1 MSRVKLVAGRDKVF
15 ADTPV
20 IPGFV
25 RATVNR
31 IDADYQLLRQPGL
44 QKRQRVWTI
53 VYSPP
58 ANNDTL
64 GLYEKTELPFTIGL
78 SYTVAGVTKDV
89 VYEVIL
95 KQVDI
100 DTDSAD
106 VQTIT
111 ATFMMEDEKFSSMVV
126 PRPHP

>member
-1 MSRVKLVAGRDKVF
+1 MSRVKLVAGRDKVYG
-15 ADTPV
+15 DTAA
-20 IPGFV
+20 IPGFI
-25 RATVNR
+25 RASVNR

-53 VYSPP
+53 VYAPP
-58 ANNDTL
+58 ANNDVL
-64 GLYEKTELPFTIGL
+64 GLFEKTEQPFTIGFT
-78 SYTVAGVTKDV
+78 YTVAGVDKNV

-95 KQVDI
+95 KQVDL
-100 DTDSAD
+100 DTDAAD
-106 VQTIT
+106 VQAIT

>member
-1 MSRVKLVAGRDKVF
+1 MSRVKLVAGHDKVYS
-15 ADTPV
+15 DTSL

-44 QKRQRVWTI
+44 QKRQRIWTI

-58 ANNDTL
+58 ANNDVL
-64 GLYEKTELPFTIGL
+64 GLFEKTEKPFTIGFT
-78 SYTVAGVTKDV
+78 YTVNGVDKNV

-100 DTDSAD
+100 DTDGAE
-106 VQTIT
+106 VQTIS
-111 ATFMMEDEKFSSMVV
+111 ATFMMDDQKFSSMVV
-126 PRPHP
+126 PSPHP

>member
-1 MSRVKLVAGRDKVF
+1 MSRVKLVAGRDKVYS
-15 ADTPV
+15 DTAA
-20 IPGFV
+20 IPGFI
-25 RATVNR
+25 RASVNR

-53 VYSPP
+53 VYAPP
-58 ANNDTL
+58 ANNDVL
-64 GLYEKTELPFTIGL
+64 GLFEKTEQPFTIGFT
-78 SYTVAGVTKDV
+78 YTVAGVDRNV

-100 DTDSAD
+100 DTDAAD
-106 VQTIT
+106 AQTIT
-111 ATFMMEDEKFSSMVV
+111 ATFMMEDEKYKSMVV

>member
-15 ADTPV
+15 ADTV
-20 IPGFV
+20 AIPGFV

-53 VYSPP
+53 VYAPP
-58 ANNDTL
+58 ANDDVL
-64 GLYEKTELPFTIGL
+64 GLYEKTELPFTLGFTYTIG
-78 SYTVAGVTKDV
+78 GVTKNV
-89 VYEVIL
+89 VYECIL

-100 DTDSAD
+100 DTDAAD

-111 ATFMMEDEKFSSMVV
+111 ATFMMEDEKYSSMVV

>member
-1 MSRVKLVAGRDKVF
+1 MSRVKLVAGREKVY
-15 ADTPV
+15 ADTSA
-20 IPGFV
+20 IPGFIL
-25 RATVNR
+25 ASVNR

-44 QKRQRVWTI
+44 QKRQRVWT
-53 VYSPP
+53 VVNSPP
-58 ANNDTL
+58 MNNDTL
-64 GLYEKTELPFTIGL
+64 GLFEKTEQPFTIGFT
-78 SYTVAGVTKDV
+78 YTVAGVDKNV

-100 DTDSAD
+100 DTDAAD

-111 ATFMMEDEKFSSMVV
+111 ATFMMEDEKYKSMVV